1 VLFTRIDIGVKALG
15 GGIEPF
21 TVSAFSIEKEY
32 KTETY

>member
-1 VLFTRIDIGVKALG
+1 MLFTRIDVGVKALE

-21 TVSAFSIEKEY
+21 TVSAFSIEIEY